1 MLSTRVCTPC
11 AHCDCHVFTLSED
24 FARQFVGGTCASVT
38 ASVPS
43 CCSRCHQGLSDY
55 LYYAF
60 WGLFSSDEYRA
71 CPTFCSA
78 VYTILNSIVSS
89 EPTTVSR
96 TMFFPSTMIATI
108 CRGAGCTCSGER
120 FFLATTFQ
128 FCSQCSMHTEFH
140 GDHFYR

>member
-1 MLSTRVCTPC
+1 MLSTHVCTPC

-78 VYTILNSIVSS
+78 VYTSLYSIVSS

-120 FFLATTFQ
+120 F
-128 FCSQCSMHTEFH
+128 MHTEFH